1 LASCGRNRD
10 RGAAAGWSYI
20 LGGLQPR
27 RFAHHHASDRT
38 IRIWDAGTGEPI
50 GKPFYVEGVM
60 AIAFDPTGERV
71 LATSKQYVVIW
82 SLAIPRLSAT
92 MSLLRPVEMAG
103 VGRAGRVA
111 HVTRYDFGKVPRSV
125 GVDAD
130 LQAVAPATDDRF
142 VDGRNCRHG
151 SAAVVHGGIPSR
163 AARCSAIRTQD
174 QDLGASSPPPYRRS
188 MPCRC

>member
-1 LASCGRNRD
+1 MVLYIRRPTAPTVRASSRLRQDYPHLGCRHRRTDREAVLRGRRHGHRLRSYRRASSRD
-10 RGAAAGWSYI
+10 VKAIRGDLVAGDTTS
-20 LGGLQPR
+20 LGYR
-27 RFAHHHASDRT
+27 CR
-38 IRIWDAGTGEPI
+38 
-50 GKPFYVEGVM
+50 FYVQWRWLE
-60 AIAFDPTGERV
+60 
-71 LATSKQYVVIW
+71 SVV
-82 SLAIPRLSAT
+82 R
-92 MSLLRPVEMAG
+92 
-103 VGRAGRVA
+103 GRVA

-142 VDGRNCRHG
+142 VDGRNFRHG

-174 QDLGASSPPPYRRS
+174 QDRGASSPPPYRRS